1 MRKRAFP
8 IVAWSLM
15 VAMAP
20 VAYGQH
26 GHDDEDLEGLEE
38 EFVMPETYREA
49 VEEIDHYLHEIS
61 ELMESKKLDG
71 VPAQAEGIQKIA
83 KVIGPLARKA
93 GSGVPTGA
101 VPAIET
107 AGRILAAKFH
117 AIDKA
122 ADSGNAAGTHKVYME
137 MVELGA
143 TLQKY
148 VRKVYTCPMAE
159 HLDETDP
166 AKRGPYFSTEP
177 GKCPLCGMELTELKA
192 HADHQAKH
200 GGMFFMAPDKK
211 HHLEATLSPKGEF
224 RIYFYDEFTVPM
236 LADRFTAKG
245 TVWKEGTSEAD
256 RRPFAMSLEHE
267 KAFLTGRIPTFLTA
281 PLSMKVFIDFKDGKK
296 PQVFDFDFDEYSKA
310 HTEEMHG
317 GKHKSPMEHEDDKHK
332 GHKP

>member
-49 VEEIDHYLHEIS
+49 VEEIEHYLHEIS
-61 ELMESKKLDG
+61 ELMESKKLDR

-83 KVIGPLARKA
+83 KVIGHLARKA
-93 GSGVPTGA
+93 DSGVPA
-101 VPAIET
+101 SALPAIET
-107 AGRILAAKFH
+107 AGEILAAKFH
-117 AIDKA
+117 AIDNA
-122 ADSGNAAGTHKVYME
+122 ADSGNAAGTHKVYQE
-137 MVELGA
+137 MVELA
-143 TLQKY
+143 ETLDKY
-148 VRKVYTCPMAE
+148 VLKVFACPMKCE
-159 HLDETDP
+159 GDKTYP
-166 AKRGPYFSTEP
+166 AAGR
-177 GKCPLCGMELTELKA
+177 CPKCGMKLSQLKA
-192 HADHQAKH
+192 HADHEARH

-211 HHLEATLSPKGEF
+211 HHLEATLSPTGEF
-224 RIYFYDEFTVPM
+224 RIYFYDEFTVPI

-245 TVWKEGTSEAD
+245 TVWKEGASEAD
-256 RRPFAMSLEHE
+256 RRPFAMRLEHE

-317 GKHKSPMEHEDDKHK
+317 GKHESPKEHEGDKHK